1 MRLRSHDCFV
11 LRVLRAF
18 LPAASLM
25 QADAVTPRPRL
36 PGAPSFADAGCL
48 ARRAGMYSTM
58 PYAIAQGTVE
68 LPYVAV
74 QCVLYS
80 VITYFLI
87 HFQISAGAARCHY
100 CPYSVECLPGQGGS
114 TRTVRLPSS

>member
-1 MRLRSHDCFV
+1 
-11 LRVLRAF
+11 
-18 LPAASLM
+18 
-25 QADAVTPRPRL
+25 
-36 PGAPSFADAGCL
+36 
-48 ARRAGMYSTM
+48 M

-87 HFQISAGAARCHY
+87 HFQISAGAALTARCILRSLLLAD
-100 CPYSVECLPGQGGS
+100 CIPA
-114 TRTVRLPSS
+114 RLESQVYRSSQVY